1 LLPQRSGEGKTRFTG
16 VRSDPSTLAV
26 RSWDI
31 GGSRPEN
38 ERKNN
43 GTSRLLKKAI
53 LAFFNSEIEKRGF
66 RFPHVSERFE
76 TARKRRSIPGSLG
89 RLFFNSLLA

>member
-1 LLPQRSGEGKTRFTG
+1 MLCPYGLRRQE
-16 VRSDPSTLAV
+16 LAG
-26 RSWDI
+26 RH
-31 GGSRPEN
+31 
-38 ERKNN
+38 
-43 GTSRLLKKAI
+43 TSRLLKKAI

-89 RLFFNSLLA
+89 RLFFNSLLEKNWYLGYDG